1 MQTSLLPSTDEVDL
15 ESPLELQSVCFDID
29 AEDFIVS
36 ACPNGGRSGNFRSAS
51 TLETRWGSNYGQSE
65 HMNPPRE
72 F

>member
-51 TLETRWGSNYGQSE
+51 TLETR
-65 HMNPPRE
+65 
-72 F
+72 